1 MRPSPRRRGVRLRE
15 QPARLAISA
24 LALGLSLAA
33 LGSAPIVQAQATPTE
48 LPTDVRAA
56 LASAVDRAR
65 DRTGA
70 PGLSAAV
77 VRDGRVVWAG
87 ASGLADLE
95 QDVPARPETVYRIAS
110 ISKPIAATAVMQ
122 LVERGVVSLDD
133 PIQRY
138 VPAFPRKPQGEVRLH
153 HLLSHTSGIRH
164 YRGREMESRERYG
177 DVASAVRIFGNDPL
191 QSAPGTT
198 YLYSTYGYN
207 LLAGVV
213 ERASGLPYEQYLRE
227 RIFQPAGMT
236 ATALE
241 HPDALVRFRARQYSR
256 TGRDGPLRNAPYV
269 DLSNKWAGGGVI
281 STVLDLA
288 GFDMALN
295 DGRLLTPGTLARMYS
310 PTRLTSGQLT
320 GYGLGWMVVHDS
332 RGRTWVAHSGGATGG
347 TTYLLRRPDARVAVA
362 LLSNVD
368 NAEGLR
374 DIALQLADLAT
385 GDQPA
390 AQP

>member
-1 MRPSPRRRGVRLRE
+1 
-15 QPARLAISA
+15 
-24 LALGLSLAA
+24 
-33 LGSAPIVQAQATPTE
+33 
-48 LPTDVRAA
+48 
-56 LASAVDRAR
+56 
-65 DRTGA
+65 
-70 PGLSAAV
+70 
-77 VRDGRVVWAG
+77 
-87 ASGLADLE
+87 
-95 QDVPARPETVYRIAS
+95 VYRIAS

-133 PIQRY
+133 PVQRF

-153 HLLSHTSGIRH
+153 HLLSHTAGIRH
-164 YRGREMESRERYG
+164 YKGREMESRERYA

-191 QSAPGTT
+191 QFAPGTK

-213 ERASGLPYEQYLRE
+213 ERASGLSYEQYLHE

-241 HPDALVRFRARQYSR
+241 HPDAILRFRARQYTR
-256 TGRDGPLRNAPYV
+256 NGREGPLRNAPYV
-269 DLSNKWAGGGVI
+269 DLSNKWAGGGVV

-288 GFDMALN
+288 RFDIALN
-295 DGRLLTPGTLARMYS
+295 EGRLLTPGTLARMYTS
-310 PTRLTSGQLT
+310 TRLTSGQAT
-320 GYGLGWMVVHDS
+320 GYGLGWMVVRDA

-347 TTYLLRRPDARVAVA
+347 TTYLLRRPESRTSVA

-374 DIALQLADLAT
+374 EIALQLAELAA
-385 GDQPA
+385 GEPA
-390 AQP
+390 ASPRHVINPQPED